1 MPLKFNVA
9 VRDWFEGGLAV
20 GNGGVDRLFE
30 GFRRQVYY
38 VEHYERFSNNLSV
51 LTKFAVAMKRE
62 G

>member
-30 GFRRQVYY
+30 GF
-38 VEHYERFSNNLSV
+38 
-51 LTKFAVAMKRE
+51 K
-62 G
+62 